1 MCSGGGGGSTDPLSG
16 VGNVVEEKIIEPIDE
31 AYQGSDID
39 TTLET
44 GQAMGQLAI
53 DIVDT
58 AISGED
64 KGSVKDIKQ
73 AGSDYQEAW
82 EETGEDYQEALDNI
96 GDAFSD
102 TFETGME
109 VASDFGTNLA
119 RELGVNPEGKGSD
132 ITDADRTQGG
142 DILRDEDLLQLDLK
156 KSALKAK
163 KKRGK
168 KGLRIDY
175 ATNIP
180 GMGKSGLAA

>member
-16 VGNVVEEKIIEPIDE
+16 VGNVVEEVIIEPIDD

-39 TTLET
+39 NFLE
-44 GQAMGQLAI
+44 
-53 DIVDT
+53 DT
-58 AISGED
+58 
-64 KGSVKDIKQ
+64 Q
-73 AGSDYQEAW
+73 
-82 EETGEDYQEALDNI
+82 ETGEFVADVVNTVITGEPQGDVAEIQNELQDTADAYSDIADDASDAMQDL
-96 GDAFSD
+96 GDAVAETYD
-102 TFETGME
+102 TSMN
-109 VASDFGTNLA
+109 VASDFGTNVA
-119 RELGVNPEGKGSD
+119 KALGVNPEGKGSD